1 MTKLAVRHA
10 STILRYVEQGRK
22 GGTEG
27 GREGGEGERKEERR
41 LKMMQIQALHS
52 TA

>member
-27 GREGGEGERKEERR
+27 GRGGLKIRCAYYVYMCLFAAFETEG
-41 LKMMQIQALHS
+41 
-52 TA
+52 